1 MCVRT
6 LVGNE
11 TLSPV
16 EIQQEQKYSHGQK
29 GNDINGNNKLQKAKE
44 KYMKIH
50 DEMISREL
58 KVTRERRKIDTFFA
72 PDLADDLLAASTI
85 KYNVFLNLLS
95 RYYEALQRCKIFK
108 IFFYTAQPAHVI
120 MLAAVLCVTSILV
133 PTRDKVHVNSS
144 SRMTSFIYL
153 ASFVTHFG
161 AQVWMTFVS
170 GLSLYFALPRHTFG
184 EVQRVLFPRYFT
196 INACLSLI
204 TLIIFVKHHPVYTW
218 DTEVAIQVLGM
229 SGAFFLELLI
239 RLYLTPP
246 LLRLIVQKNALERAA
261 GVGNE
266 IGRHNPGPLK
276 HCPHYLKIHNAFR
289 RVHVCIAM
297 GNMLTMAFTILHLHY
312 IASKLCVL

>member
-6 LVGNE
+6 LAGNE
-11 TLSPV
+11 TINPM
-16 EIQQEQKYSHGQK
+16 EIRQEENNTQRQ
-29 GNDINGNNKLQKAKE
+29 NNNKLQKAKE

-50 DEMISREL
+50 DEMIAREL
-58 KVTRERRKIDTFFA
+58 QVIQERRRVDQFFA
-72 PDLADDLLAASTI
+72 PDLADDILTASTI
-85 KYNVFLNLLS
+85 KYSVFINVLS
-95 RYYEALQRCKIFK
+95 RYYEAVQRSQIFK
-108 IFFYTAQPAHVI
+108 ILFYTAQPAHMI
-120 MLAAVLCVTSILV
+120 MIAAVLFVTSILV
-133 PTRDKVHVNSS
+133 PSRDKIYVTNSS
-144 SRMTSFIYL
+144 RITSFIYL
-153 ASFVTHFG
+153 ASFVMHFG

-204 TLIIFVKHHPVYTW
+204 TLLIFVKHHPIYTW
-218 DTEVAIQVLGM
+218 DTELAIQVVGM

-246 LLRLIVQKNALERAA
+246 LLQLIVQKNALERAA

-289 RVHVCIAM
+289 RVHVSIAM
-297 GNMLTMAFTILHLHY
+297 GNMLTMACTVLHLHY

>member
-6 LVGNE
+6 LAGNE
-11 TLSPV
+11 TFNPM
-16 EIQQEQKYSHGQK
+16 EIRQEENNTQRQ
-29 GNDINGNNKLQKAKE
+29 NNNKLKKAKE

-50 DEMISREL
+50 DEMIAREL
-58 KVTRERRKIDTFFA
+58 QVIQERRRVDQFFS
-72 PDLADDLLAASTI
+72 PDIADDILTASTI
-85 KYNVFLNLLS
+85 KYSVFINVLS
-95 RYYEALQRCKIFK
+95 RYYETVQRSKIFK
-108 IFFYTAQPAHVI
+108 ILFYTAQPAHII
-120 MLAAVLCVTSILV
+120 MIVAVLFVTSILV
-133 PTRDKVHVNSS
+133 PSRDKIYVTNSS
-144 SRMTSFIYL
+144 RITSFIYL
-153 ASFVTHFG
+153 ASFVMHFG

-204 TLIIFVKHHPVYTW
+204 TLLIFVKHHPIYTW
-218 DTEVAIQVLGM
+218 DTELTIQVIGM

-246 LLRLIVQKNALERAA
+246 LLQLIIQKNALERAA

-289 RVHVCIAM
+289 RVHVSIAM
-297 GNMLTMAFTILHLHY
+297 GNMLTMACTVLHLHY

>member
-6 LVGNE
+6 LVGGE
-11 TLSPV
+11 AV
-16 EIQQEQKYSHGQK
+16 QQQEDG
-29 GNDINGNNKLQKAKE
+29 KLRRAKE
-44 KYMKIH
+44 KYIRLH
-50 DEMISREL
+50 DEMVSKEQEQREAEAL
-58 KVTRERRKIDTFFA
+58 YI
-72 PDLADDLLAASTI
+72 PDLADGILTSGTLD
-85 KYNVFLNLLS
+85 YNAFLKALS
-95 RYYEALQRCKIFK
+95 RYYEAVRGTKIFK
-108 IFFYTAQPAHVI
+108 ILFHTTQPAHVI
-120 MLAAVLCVTSILV
+120 MIAAVLCVTSALV
-133 PTRDKVHVNSS
+133 PMTDRVHAGHPH
-144 SRMTSFIYL
+144 SRATSFVYL
-153 ASFVTHFG
+153 ASFVMHFG
-161 AQVWMTFVS
+161 AQIWMTFVS

-196 INACLSLI
+196 INACLSLT
-204 TLIIFVKHHPVYTW
+204 TLLIFVKHHPAHTW
-218 DTEVAIQVLGM
+218 DTEVAIQVGGM

-246 LLRLIVQKNALERAA
+246 LLRLIVQKNSLERAA

-297 GNMLTMAFTILHLHY
+297 GNMLTMACTVLHLHY

>member
-6 LVGNE
+6 LAGNE
-11 TLSPV
+11 TINPM
-16 EIQQEQKYSHGQK
+16 EIRQEENNTQRQ
-29 GNDINGNNKLQKAKE
+29 NNNKLQKAKE

-50 DEMISREL
+50 DEMIAREL
-58 KVTRERRKIDTFFA
+58 QVIQERRRVDQFFA
-72 PDLADDLLAASTI
+72 SDLADDILTASTI
-85 KYNVFLNLLS
+85 KYSVFINVLS
-95 RYYEALQRCKIFK
+95 RYYEAVQRSQIFK
-108 IFFYTAQPAHVI
+108 ILFYTAQPAHMI
-120 MLAAVLCVTSILV
+120 MIAAVLFVTSILV
-133 PTRDKVHVNSS
+133 PSRDKIYVTNSS
-144 SRMTSFIYL
+144 RITSFIYL
-153 ASFVTHFG
+153 ASFVMHFG

-204 TLIIFVKHHPVYTW
+204 TLLIFVKHHPIYTW
-218 DTEVAIQVLGM
+218 DTELAIQVIGM

-246 LLRLIVQKNALERAA
+246 LLQLIVQKNALERAA

-289 RVHVCIAM
+289 RVHVSIAM
-297 GNMLTMAFTILHLHY
+297 GNMLTMACTVLHLHY